1 MNLIQNTPPG
11 DAQQLQTKFELG
23 PVRAWSFSSL
33 QVFEE
38 CPYRT
43 YISRVK
49 KIREPQGEAAARGER
64 IHKQAEDFT
73 QGVVDEFPKDKWH
86 RFESELYELKALYD
100 AGKAEFEG
108 EWGFTK
114 DWEPCG
120 WMAPETWARIKL
132 DAYVQETETSA
143 RVIDYK
149 SGKRRGNEIKHNQ
162 QCLLYAIAA
171 FVRNPNLQFVTA
183 ELWYVDLGETSK
195 KSYTREQALSF
206 LPGFHKRAVAQT
218 TEVNFDPTPSKH
230 ACRWCSYKDGEYPEC
245 KYGVR

>member
-64 IHKQAEDFT
+64 IHKQA
-73 QGVVDEFPKDKWH
+73 
-86 RFESELYELKALYD
+86 
-100 AGKAEFEG
+100 
-108 EWGFTK
+108 
-114 DWEPCG
+114 WEACG

-171 FVRNPNLQFVTA
+171 FVRNPDLQFVTA
-183 ELWYVDLGETSK
+183 ELWYVDLGETAK

-218 TEVNFDPTPSKH
+218 TQVNFDPTPSKH